1 MLKQQ
6 GLKHVSNELIE
17 NWQIWMS
24 FYKALYIIS
33 LSLSLSLSLQVLYSS
48 VDNGNLSWDL
58 QISTE
63 E

>member
-33 LSLSLSLSLQVLYSS
+33 LSLSLSLQVLYSS